1 MTALRP
7 SALDARL
14 LKILEDSFATHAG
27 ASDTIDAERLQ
38 RILGL
43 RSPYLAKRVFAL
55 FDHNRDGVI
64 QRSEFVAWA
73 KRLVAGDVRE
83 KLWFAF
89 QLHDHDGDGFIDQT
103 EMVRMISIAMA
114 ESEITERASQPA
126 EQLASVLFR
135 ATDSNRDGRLSF
147 EEFEAA
153 LRRRP
158 ELLRKMTI
166 SEAIWLAP
174 NEDLLDWIDAP
185 EKTKRS
191 VVWPSSPDWPTVA
204 FVTLWALANLAFLG
218 LLLWQMPPRGARLWM
233 QLGRTLGLM
242 LDFNGALIL
251 IPMMRRVLTRVRA
264 TFLGRLLPVDHSIAF
279 HRLLG
284 HTLFAL
290 GICHAACFTIAYN
303 EGHSNQPL
311 SGLFL
316 ATGKGITGLVLLA
329 LFSVM
334 WFFSL
339 AFVRR
344 TKHFELFYF
353 THLLYLAWLALAIA
367 HAPRFLLW
375 AGLPLLGFVVEQ
387 VWRLRQRAKLSRV
400 VVGTPLRSAVTRLD
414 IERPKGFDF
423 APADYVF
430 LRIPAIA
437 RHEWHPFTLSSAP
450 EREHLSV
457 HVRSLGDWSSALR
470 RAVEDGAHSAL
481 DVHVDGPYGSPSA
494 HIFRSRVAVLIGAG
508 IGVTPFASVLE
519 SLVLRGNGRSV
530 RLSNLEKVHF
540 FWLNRD
546 QYSFE
551 WFAALLADLERIDQ
565 KGLLDIH
572 LCMTGARAGATA
584 LGLELARDVMR
595 ASGRSD
601 MITGLHTH
609 TYFGHPNWEVML
621 GEIVARHAPE
631 QVDVYFCGPPGL
643 GRVLAPLCRRL
654 RISFREE
661 RF

>member
-1 MTALRP
+1 MTPGRP

-14 LKILEDSFATHAG
+14 LRIIEQAFVAHAG
-27 ASDTIDAERLQ
+27 ATDTIDAAKLQ
-38 RILGL
+38 GILGL

-55 FDHNRDGVI
+55 FDRNRDGFI
-64 QRSEFVAWA
+64 QRDEFIAGA
-73 KRLVAGDVRE
+73 TRLVTGDVRE

-126 EQLASVLFR
+126 EQLATVLFR
-135 ATDSNRDGRLSF
+135 ATDSNRDGRVSF
-147 EEFEAA
+147 DEFEAA

-158 ELLRKMTI
+158 ELLRKMTL

-185 EKTKRS
+185 KRTQLCAP
-191 VVWPSSPDWPTVA
+191 WFSSQHWATGA
-204 FVTLWALANLAFLG
+204 FVTLWVLANLAIFG
-218 LLLWQMPPRGARLWM
+218 PFFWQMPAQGARLWM
-233 QLGRTLGLM
+233 QLGRTLGLA

-251 IPMMRRVLTRVRA
+251 IPMMRRLLTRVRA
-264 TFLGRLLPVDHSIAF
+264 TFLGRLIPVDHSLAF

-284 HTLFAL
+284 HALFAL
-290 GICHAACFTIAYN
+290 GICHAACFTIAYVG
-303 EGHSNQPL
+303 GHSHQPL
-311 SGLFL
+311 SDLFL
-316 ATGKGITGLVLLA
+316 STGKGLTGLVLLG

-344 TKHFELFYF
+344 TSHFELFYF
-353 THLLYLAWLALAIA
+353 THLLYLGWLALAIA
-367 HAPRFLLW
+367 HAPSFLLW
-375 AGLPLLGFVVEQ
+375 AGLPLLGFLLEQ
-387 VWRLRQRAKLSRV
+387 VWRLRRRAKLSRV
-400 VVGTPLRSAVTRLD
+400 VVSTPLRSAVTRLE
-414 IERPKGFDF
+414 IERPEGFDF

-450 EREHLSV
+450 ERAHLSV

-470 RAVEDGAHSAL
+470 RAVEENALPIL
-481 DVHVDGPYGSPSA
+481 DVHIDGPYGSPSA

-519 SLVLRGNGRSV
+519 SLVLRANGRSV
-530 RLSNLEKVHF
+530 RASNLEKVHF

-551 WFAALLADLERIDQ
+551 WFAALLTDLERVDQ

-584 LGLELARDVMR
+584 LGLELAREVMH

-601 MITGLHTH
+601 MITGLRSHTH
-609 TYFGHPNWEVML
+609 LGHPDWEALL

-631 QVDVYFCGPPGL
+631 HVDAYFCGPPGL
-643 GRVLAPLCRRL
+643 GAVLAPLCRRL
-654 RISFREE
+654 GISFREE

>member
-1 MTALRP
+1 MTIPRP
-7 SALDARL
+7 SALDERL
-14 LKILEDSFATHAG
+14 LKVLERSFAAHAG
-27 ASDTIDAERLQ
+27 AEDFIDAAKLQ
-38 RILGL
+38 KILGL
-43 RSPYLAKRVFAL
+43 RSPYLSKRVLAL
-55 FDHNRDGVI
+55 FDQNRDGVI
-64 QRSEFVAWA
+64 QRAEFVAWA
-73 KRLVAGDVRE
+73 KRLVTGDVRE

-89 QLHDHDGDGFIDQT
+89 QLHDHDGDGFIDRT

-114 ESEITERASQPA
+114 ESEIVERASQPA

-135 ATDSNRDGRLSF
+135 ATDSNGDGRISF

-185 EKTKRS
+185 PKPTKRFTS
-191 VVWPSSPDWPTVA
+191 LLRDHWPTGA
-204 FVTLWALANLAFLG
+204 FIALWALSNLAIFTPFL
-218 LLLWQMPPRGARLWM
+218 LQFPPQGARFWM
-233 QLGRTLGLM
+233 QLGQTLGLA

-251 IPMMRRVLTRVRA
+251 IPMMRRLLTRIRS
-264 TFLGRLLPVDHSIAF
+264 TFLGRLIPVDHSIAF

-284 HTLFAL
+284 HTLFGL
-290 GICHAACFTIAYN
+290 GIGHAACFTVAYAG
-303 EGHSNQPL
+303 GHSTHPT
-311 SGLFL
+311 SELFL
-316 ATGKGITGLVLLA
+316 ATGKGFTGLLLLA
-329 LFSVM
+329 VFSVM
-334 WFFSL
+334 WIFSL

-344 TKHFELFYF
+344 KKHFELFYF
-353 THLLYLAWLALAIA
+353 THLLYLVWLALAIA
-367 HAPRFLLW
+367 HAPSFLLW
-375 AGLPLLGFVVEQ
+375 AGVPLVGFVAEQ
-387 VWRLRQRAKLSRV
+387 VWRLSRRSRV
-400 VVGTPLRSAVTRLD
+400 SRVEVCTPLRSAVTRLE
-414 IERPKGFDF
+414 IQRPKGFDF

-450 EREHLSV
+450 ERALLSV
-457 HVRSLGDWSSALR
+457 HIRSLGDWSSALR
-470 RAVEDGAHSAL
+470 RAVEDNEHPEL
-481 DVHVDGPYGSPSA
+481 TVHVDGPYGSPSA

-519 SLVLRGNGRSV
+519 SLVLRANGRSA
-530 RLSNLEKVHF
+530 RPSNLAKVYF

-551 WFAALLADLERIDQ
+551 WFAALLTDLERIDQ
-565 KGLLDIH
+565 KGLLEIH

-584 LGLELARDVMR
+584 LGLELARDVMH

-601 MITGLHTH
+601 MITGLRTHTH
-609 TYFGHPNWEVML
+609 FGRPDWEAML
-621 GEIVARHAPE
+621 GEIAKRHPPQE
-631 QVDVYFCGPPGL
+631 VDVYFCGPPGL
-643 GRVLAPLCRRL
+643 GALLSPTCRRL
-654 RISFREE
+654 GISFREE

>member
-1 MTALRP
+1 MTANRP

-14 LKILEDSFATHAG
+14 LKILERSFVTHAG
-27 ASDTIDAERLQ
+27 ADGVIDAAKLQ
-38 RILGL
+38 EILGL
-43 RSPYLAKRVFAL
+43 RSPYLSKRVFAL
-55 FDHNRDGVI
+55 FDQNRDGFI
-64 QRSEFVAWA
+64 QRAEFVAWA
-73 KRLVAGDVRE
+73 TRLVTGGVRE

-114 ESEITERASQPA
+114 ESEIAERASQPA
-126 EQLASVLFR
+126 EQLAHVLFR
-135 ATDSNRDGRLSF
+135 AVDRNGDGRISF
-147 EEFEAA
+147 DEFEAA
-153 LRRRP
+153 LQRRP

-185 EKTKRS
+185 QE
-191 VVWPSSPDWPTVA
+191 SSSGVA
-204 FVTLWALANLAFLG
+204 WLLSQHWATGAFIALWALSNLAIVG
-218 LLLWQMPPRGARLWM
+218 LFFRQGMPQGARLWM
-233 QLGRTLGLM
+233 QLGRTLGLA

-251 IPMMRRVLTRVRA
+251 IPMMRRLLTRVRS
-264 TFLGRLLPVDHSIAF
+264 TFLGRLIPVDHSIAF

-284 HTLFAL
+284 HTLFVL
-290 GICHAACFTIAYN
+290 GIGHAACFTIAYAG
-303 EGHSNQPL
+303 GHASHPL
-311 SGLFL
+311 SDLFL
-316 ATGKGITGLVLLA
+316 TTGKGLTGVLLLA
-329 LFSVM
+329 VFSVM

-353 THLLYLAWLALAIA
+353 THLLYLVWLALAIA
-367 HAPRFLLW
+367 HAPSFLFW
-375 AGLPLLGFVVEQ
+375 AGVPLLGFLAEQ
-387 VWRLRQRAKLSRV
+387 VWRLSRRAKLSRV
-400 VVGTPLRSAVTRLD
+400 VVSAPLRSAVTRLE
-414 IERPKGFDF
+414 IERPPGFEF

-470 RAVEDGAHSAL
+470 RAVEDSDHPVL
-481 DVHVDGPYGSPSA
+481 TVHVDGPYGSPSA
-494 HIFRSRVAVLIGAG
+494 HIFRSKIAILVGAG

-519 SLVLRGNGRSV
+519 SLVLRANGRSG
-530 RLSNLEKVHF
+530 RPSNLEKVYF

-551 WFAALLADLERIDQ
+551 WFAALLADLEQIDR

-584 LGLELARDVMR
+584 LGLELARDVMH

-601 MITGLHTH
+601 MITGLRTHTH
-609 TYFGHPNWEVML
+609 FGRPDWEAML
-621 GEIVARHAPE
+621 GDVAARHPPE

-643 GRVLAPLCRRL
+643 GAVLSPLCRKL
-654 RISFREE
+654 GLSFREE